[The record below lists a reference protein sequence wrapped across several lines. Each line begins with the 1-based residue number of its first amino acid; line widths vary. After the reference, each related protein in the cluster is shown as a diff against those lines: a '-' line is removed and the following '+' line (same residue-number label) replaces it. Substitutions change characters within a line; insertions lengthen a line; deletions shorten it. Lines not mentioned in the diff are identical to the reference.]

1 MSEEQFNDLMKQLAA
16 GNSEALK
23 EIYQTY
29 MKLIYSVC
37 LNTLHQKEA
46 AEDVS
51 SEFFIRLMRSAAT
64 FDGRG
69 HHKTWMVTIAKS
81 MCIDY
86 IRKSSHAVLS
96 FDAPIGG
103 QTGSGGGQAG
113 GHSSDSTQGDTGVS
127 MGERMADK
135 ENVEE
140 KALNRFTLEK
150 ALSLLTDKEKEII
163 DLKLTG
169 GMKFKEIADYLQIP
183 QGTVSWHYNEAI
195 KKMRR
200 YLT

>member
-69 HHKTWMVTIAKS
+69 HHKTWMVTIAKN

-86 IRKSSHAVLS
+86 LRKSSHEVLS
-96 FDAPIGG
+96 FDAPI
-103 QTGSGGGQAG
+103 G